1 MILVC
6 GEALVDLFASAELG
20 DYALAARPGGS
31 QFNVAVALSRLGAD
45 TYFMGGISTDVLG
58 ERLLA
63 TLTAAGVRTELV
75 KLTHYPT
82 PLALVSQNAS
92 GQPAYA
98 FHTCN
103 TAEQAFSI
111 EDLPGSFSAPFRAI
125 ALGSYT
131 LSTGPAANA
140 WLALARRHRQDC
152 VIAVDP
158 TLRPPLVG
166 DLNAWRAR
174 LDAFVSIATIVKL
187 SEEDLSQGW
196 PDTTREEDL
205 VESWLDLGVRLVVVT
220 HGANGASAWWR
231 GGHVRRPGRVVP
243 VIDSVG
249 AGDTFQAALLAGLLA
264 RGQLAL
270 AALASLDATTVAAVL
285 DEAVVASSL
294 TCTRRGADPP
304 YLAEVRMAQA
314 RHGDQLASK

>member
-6 GEALVDLFASAELG
+6 GEALVDLFASQELG

-31 QFNVAVALSRLGAD
+31 QFNVAVALSRLGAQA
-45 TYFMGGISTDVLG
+45 YFMGGISTDVLG
-58 ERLLA
+58 RRLLS
-63 TLTAAGVRTELV
+63 TLEAAGVRTELV
-75 KLTHYPT
+75 KLTGHPT
-82 PLALVSQNAS
+82 PLALVSQDAN

-98 FHTCN
+98 FHTYN

-111 EDLPGSFSAPFRAI
+111 EDLPVPGPMSVPYRAI

-140 WLALARRHRQDC
+140 WLALARRHREDC
-152 VIAVDP
+152 VIALDP
-158 TLRPPLVG
+158 NLRPPLVG

-174 LDAFVSIATIVKL
+174 LESFLSMATLVKL

-196 PDTTREEDL
+196 PDTAPQEDL
-205 VESWLDLGVRLVVVT
+205 VESWLHLGVRLVVVT

-264 RGQLAL
+264 RGQLTPS
-270 AALASLDATTVAAVL
+270 ALASLDSATVTAVV
-285 DEAVVASSL
+285 DEAIVASSL

-304 YLAEVRMAQA
+304 YLAEVRTAA
-314 RHGDQLASK
+314 LSK